1 VDLPPR
7 DFGLLH
13 ALAQADRRFPQGRR
27 LGLTIARDI
36 TQAHGWRLETASAP
50 GQGSRCATWLPLGS
64 G

>member
-13 ALAQADRRFPQGRR
+13 DLARAGRRFPQGMG

-36 TQAHGWRLETASAP
+36 AQARGWRLEMESTP
-50 GQGSRCATWLPLGS
+50 GQGSRFTIWLPLGS